1 MTTIAH
7 DYELCIAERSTPF
20 TELDFCEPID
30 TDRLRRIIHS
40 QELRDRWLK
49 PTKPMGRYYQND
61 ITGGS
66 SRDANTCY
74 ELEKKALMKMLK
86 KAKRGKLMVK
96 YAFGK
101 FLKVGRCYA
110 IDSMSIG
117 CINKDVRH
125 TLCGDRWVDI
135 DIVCCHPN
143 LMVQLCEKQK
153 NTIRC
158 EVLREYINKR
168 EEILAE
174 TAKEYNVTREDAKQ
188 LFNILTFGGGLNTW
202 LTEYLDVKDTSQF
215 KMTTFVAKYHSE
227 MAGIAKLFYNN
238 NPKIAKELTKER
250 YKAMYSITHYL
261 LGDYE
266 RQILETAFEFALD
279 DDVLDKLIVEF
290 GKLGTVTGAAGA
302 TIEELQQYANSFGVS
317 ELFDNKYWDSQRQ
330 AMFLGTTTAFDIQND
345 IKTRAAAAY
354 PAWAEGINAGKSM
367 DVQAGWLKSIVA
379 KDLGID
385 PNTLSWDDPMIMP
398 WLNWVDPKTNKQAIP
413 PMYTVRTENRR
424 KNFDAFARTPEG
436 TSYLDGLTV
445 KVLQDMG
452 LI

>member
-1 MTTIAH
+1 MALPPEFET
-7 DYELCIAERSTPF
+7 
-20 TELDFCEPID
+20 ID
-30 TDRLRRIIHS
+30 TGATTDT
-40 QELRDRWLK
+40 
-49 PTKPMGRYYQND
+49 PT
-61 ITGGS
+61 
-66 SRDANTCY
+66 
-74 ELEKKALMKMLK
+74 E
-86 KAKRGKLMVK
+86 
-96 YAFGK
+96 
-101 FLKVGRCYA
+101 
-110 IDSMSIG
+110 
-117 CINKDVRH
+117 
-125 TLCGDRWVDI
+125 VDLSGAGL
-135 DIVCCHPN
+135 D
-143 LMVQLCEKQK
+143 
-153 NTIRC
+153 
-158 EVLREYINKR
+158 
-168 EEILAE
+168 AE
-174 TAKEYNVTREDAKQ
+174 TASLLAFVVALRGIDENLRKAYE
-188 LFNILTFGGGLNTW
+188 
-202 LTEYLDVKDTSQF
+202 EYLKPQRNMAEFRRLIKASVLFTNYDRTARGRKVLESEQPGVYKQQKDKYVTEQKKRIIAALGPKAWNADVQKQ
-215 KMTTFVAKYHSE
+215 V
-227 MAGIAKLFYNN
+227 
-238 NPKIAKELTKER
+238 
-250 YKAMYSITHYL
+250 
-261 LGDYE
+261 
-266 RQILETAFEFALD
+266 ETAFEFALD

-302 TIEELQQYANSFGVS
+302 SIEELQQYANSFGVS